1 MDTGFLV
8 EIAVSRVN
16 GEIEYKVNCSKGV
29 TNEELSHYLSEII
42 KGICTWK
49 PQVCEETVQS
59 FAGKIRKKKK

>member
-1 MDTGFLV
+1 MDTGVLV

-16 GEIEYKVNCSKGV
+16 GEIAYEVNCSKDV

-49 PQVCEETVQS
+49 PQVCEETVQT
-59 FAGKIRKKKK
+59 FAGKIR